1 MYYYKYFLQDGV
13 FECDLCPTHRAMV
26 TSSTSNQIRIWDYS
40 NGLQAPKI
48 IQEFAGHSG
57 SVNDIALLQVLF
69 IIFRM
74 ILI

>member
-1 MYYYKYFLQDGV
+1 
-13 FECDLCPTHRAMV
+13 MV